1 MTFGY
6 NRNCQQFPHIL
17 GHCDKFFSHSVL
29 KNLTRGPSLPKSHT
43 GAKNQTD
50 DNSKYTIFYLA
61 KGFEGLYLE
70 CNRNPTKLPHT
81 LKIILKIV

>member
-1 MTFGY
+1 MSKL
-6 NRNCQQFPHIL
+6 N
-17 GHCDKFFSHSVL
+17 
-29 KNLTRGPSLPKSHT
+29 T
-43 GAKNQTD
+43 GAKKKNQTA

-70 CNRNPTKLPHT
+70 CYRNPTKLPHT

>member
-1 MTFGY
+1 MCL
-6 NRNCQQFPHIL
+6 NRTQEQ
-17 GHCDKFFSHSVL
+17 
-29 KNLTRGPSLPKSHT
+29 
-43 GAKNQTD
+43 KNQTA

-70 CNRNPTKLPHT
+70 CYRNPTKLPNT